1 MEKIK
6 PILTMDDPHFRSLVR
21 YCKWK
26 LKKYPDNYITGNKEP
41 YISALAEARRQ
52 LNGKRD

>member
-1 MEKIK
+1 MEKA
-6 PILTMDDPHFRSLVR
+6 TRDDPHFRSLVR

-52 LNGKRD
+52 LSGKSN